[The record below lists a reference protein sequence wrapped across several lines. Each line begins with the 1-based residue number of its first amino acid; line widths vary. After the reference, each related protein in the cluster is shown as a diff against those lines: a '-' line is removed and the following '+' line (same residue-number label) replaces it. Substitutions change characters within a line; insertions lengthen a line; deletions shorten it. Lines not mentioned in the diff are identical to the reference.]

1 MSQKSSAP
9 LSKFNIALALLWL
22 VDVVVTGV
30 GYYILTSSN
39 AAQADF
45 YTSQSADYVSYFSS
59 QTGSGLGAT
68 LIGAGVIGFI
78 ITLAVH
84 ALSRSVST
92 IVATATAA
100 PAPLLGDEGDLEEF
114 ELTEEPALTTGTVN
128 TNAVSGTTGD
138 TTTVDTDTASAPAP
152 GTTGTATS
160 KATATAPAPAVFTDA
175 DAASDTD
182 GGDTMGAPKLNL

>member
-30 GYYILTSSN
+30 GYFILTTSN

-84 ALSRSVST
+84 ALSRSVGT

-114 ELTEEPALTTGTVN
+114 ELTDEPAVTTGSV
-128 TNAVSGTTGD
+128 GTTGAASAGIPASN
-138 TTTVDTDTASAPAP
+138 TSTASTAASATPD
-152 GTTGTATS
+152 TSTGTASTT
-160 KATATAPAPAVFTDA
+160 TAAAPAPAVFTDA
-175 DAASDTD
+175 DAATD
-182 GGDTMGAPKLNL
+182 GNDDTMGAPKANF

>member
-39 AAQADF
+39 AAQAEF
-45 YTSQSADYVSYFSS
+45 YTSQSADYGSYFSS
-59 QTGSGLGAT
+59 QTGSNLGAT
-68 LIGAGVIGFI
+68 LIGAGAIGFI

-84 ALSRSVST
+84 ALSRSVAT
-92 IVATATAA
+92 VVATATAA

-114 ELTEEPALTTGTVN
+114 ESAEEPSVFTG
-128 TNAVSGTTGD
+128 AAE
-138 TTTVDTDTASAPAP
+138 TDTASVTPETHA
-152 GTTGTATS
+152 TATS
-160 KATATAPAPAVFTDA
+160 KTVAAAPAPAVFTDA
-175 DAASDTD
+175 ENANKADD
-182 GGDTMGAPKLNL
+182 DTMGAPKTTF